1 MVFERGGMG
10 RVILILGGARSGKS
24 AYAQQIAKRLCQ
36 GKRGVIYIAT
46 AVAGDEE
53 MQERIARHRAARP
66 PFWKTLEAPRK
77 AARVIEEI
85 GEESQV
91 IILDCLTLL
100 VSNLMLDKVD
110 GETMVREEDI
120 LGEVE
125 SLVQTAKGVKS
136 QVIVVSNEVGLGIV
150 PTTKLGC
157 LFRDIAGRA
166 NQLVAREADEVYVM
180 WAGIATR
187 VKGS

>member
-1 MVFERGGMG
+1 MVSERGDMG

-24 AYAQQIAKRLCQ
+24 AYAQEIAKRLSQ
-36 GKRGVIYIAT
+36 GKPGVIYIAT

-53 MQERIARHRAARP
+53 MRERIARHRAARP
-66 PFWKTLEAPRK
+66 PSWKTLEAPRK

-85 GEESQV
+85 GEESEV

-100 VSNLMLDKVD
+100 VSNLMLDKA
-110 GETMVREEDI
+110 EATVREEDI

-125 SLVQTAKGVKS
+125 SLVKAAKGVKS
-136 QVIVVSNEVGLGIV
+136 QVIVVSNEVGLGVV
-150 PTTKLGC
+150 PTTKLGS

-187 VKGS
+187 VKGP

>member
-1 MVFERGGMG
+1 MG
-10 RVILILGGARSGKS
+10 RLILILGGARSGKS
-24 AYAQQIAKRLCQ
+24 AYAQEMAKRLSQ
-36 GKRGVIYIAT
+36 GERGVIYIAT

-53 MQERIARHRAARP
+53 MGERIARHRAERP
-66 PFWKTLEAPRK
+66 PSWKTVEAPRK
-77 AARVIEEI
+77 AARFIEEI
-85 GEESQV
+85 GEEGQV

-100 VSNLMLDKVD
+100 ISNLILDKGD
-110 GETMVREEDI
+110 GETTVREEDI

-125 SLVQTAKGVKS
+125 NLVQAAKEVKS
-136 QVIVVSNEVGLGIV
+136 QVIVVSNEVGLGVV
-150 PTTKLGC
+150 PATRLGC

-166 NQLVAREADEVYVM
+166 NQLVAREADEVYLM

>member
-1 MVFERGGMG
+1 MG
-10 RVILILGGARSGKS
+10 RLILILGGARSGKS
-24 AYAQQIAKRLCQ
+24 AYAQKIAKRLQ
-36 GKRGVIYIAT
+36 GEQGAIYIAT

-53 MQERIARHRAARP
+53 MEERIARHRTARP
-66 PFWKTLEAPRK
+66 PSWKTVEAPQK
-77 AARVIEEI
+77 AARVLEEV
-85 GEESQV
+85 GEEGQV

-100 VSNLMLDKVD
+100 ISNLMLDKA
-110 GETMVREEDI
+110 EATVREEDI

-125 SLVQTAKGVKS
+125 SLVQAAKGAKS
-136 QVIVVSNEVGLGIV
+136 QVIVVSNEVGLGVV
-150 PTTKLGC
+150 PTTKVGC